1 MNIEEL
7 KLVKEIGEQYKDW
20 TPNSNILISAG
31 MGTGKTTFAL
41 DVLGAYAKRNNKRIL
56 YLSNRKALNKE
67 IYDKIND
74 NKLKGIVFPIT
85 YHKLQKVLLDKG
97 KNKAQ
102 NKIDKSIYDDIDY
115 IICDECHYFIT
126 DSWTNITDISYE
138 YILNHQ
144 QAIKLYMSATG
155 FYLYDILEN
164 DLQKLNKKKVNYY
177 LPNDFSHVE
186 KINFFS
192 QQEYVNNLINSLPA
206 HEKLIYFNRKLDNL
220 LELHEQYKDN
230 SSFVCSD
237 KNKQYKD
244 NITKDALVNH
254 KLTNQLTFVTTV
266 WDNGINIIDS
276 SVRHIVIDIVDLV
289 TLIQCI
295 GRRRIIN
302 DNDKVILHIRNWNK
316 EELTQFINPK
326 FAQRK
331 LNDLFINEN
340 EEYLKQLKI
349 GEVEKGIC
357 LYNDFSSKEL
367 TLNRLMDKNIRI
379 QIDEYYHATVKNNS
393 FAEFIN
399 KIIKCENIELI
410 DYSKDIKHQQILE
423 LELYLNNIDGE
434 HLYNEHQQEICTMIK
449 DIKGIK
455 SKYKLRGKTIQPAK
469 LRTILN
475 DELKLEYEISDVQ
488 QESKK
493 DNRKRYIVI
502 SKFKIKINKVA

>member
-1 MNIEEL
+1 MKIKEL
-7 KLVKEIGEQYKDW
+7 KLVKEIGEQYKEW

-41 DVLGAYAKRNNKRIL
+41 DILAEYAKQNNKRIL
-56 YLSNRKALNKE
+56 YLSNRKALNEE
-67 IYDKIND
+67 IYCKIEK

-85 YHKLQKVLLDKG
+85 YHRLQNVLLDKG

-126 DSWTNITDISYE
+126 DSWNNLTDIAYE

-144 QAIKLYMSATG
+144 QAIKIYMSATG
-155 FYLYDILEN
+155 FYVFEELEKQ
-164 DLQKLNKKKVNYY
+164 LQNKEIINYY
-177 LPNDFSHVE
+177 LPNDFSYIE

-206 HEKLIYFNRKLDNL
+206 NEKLIYFNRKLDNAL
-220 LELHEQYKDN
+220 QLHEQYNN
-230 SSFVCSD
+230 SSFVCS
-237 KNKQYKD
+237 KRNKEYKD
-244 NITKDALVNH
+244 HITKDALVDH

-276 SVRHIVIDIVDLV
+276 DLKHIVIDIVDLV

-295 GRRRIIN
+295 GRRRIN
-302 DNDKVILHIRNWNK
+302 DNDKVTLHIRNWNK
-316 EELTQFINPK
+316 EELNQFISSK
-326 FAQRK
+326 RVQRK
-331 LNDLFINEN
+331 LNDYFINEN
-340 EEYLKQLKI
+340 ENYLKQLKA

-357 LYNDFSSKEL
+357 LYNDFSTKEL
-367 TLNRLMDKNIRI
+367 TLNKLMDKNIRI
-379 QIDEYYHATVKNNS
+379 QIDEYYLATNKNKS

-399 KIIKCENIELI
+399 KVIKCENIELI
-410 DYSKDIKHQQILE
+410 DYEKDIKHQQIKE
-423 LELYLNNIDGE
+423 LKLYIDNIAGE
-434 HLYNEHQQEICTMIK
+434 HLYNEHQQDLCSMLT

-455 SKYKLRGKTIQPAK
+455 SKYQVNGKTIQPAK

-502 SKFKIKINKVA
+502 SKIKNYKVA

>member
-7 KLVKEIGEQYKDW
+7 KLVKEIGKQYKEW

-41 DVLGAYAKRNNKRIL
+41 DILAEYAKQNNKRIL
-56 YLSNRKALNKE
+56 YLSNRKALNEE
-67 IYDKIND
+67 IYSKIEK
-74 NKLKGIVFPIT
+74 NKLQGIVFPIT

-97 KNKAQ
+97 KNKTQ
-102 NKIDKSIYDDIDY
+102 NRIDKSIYDDIDY

-155 FYLYDILEN
+155 FYVFNELEKQ
-164 DLQKLNKKKVNYY
+164 LQNKEIINYY
-177 LPNDFSHVE
+177 LPNDFSYIE
-186 KINFFS
+186 KINFYS

-206 HEKLIYFNRKLDNL
+206 HEKLIYFNRKLDNVL
-220 LELHEQYKDN
+220 DLHKQYKDI

-244 NITKDALVNH
+244 HITKDALVDH

-302 DNDKVILHIRNWNK
+302 NNDKVILHIRNWNK

-331 LNDLFINEN
+331 LNDYFINEN

-349 GEVEKGIC
+349 GEVEKGKC
-357 LYNDFSSKEL
+357 LYNDFSTKEL
-367 TLNRLMDKNIRI
+367 TLNKLMDKNIRI
-379 QIDEYYHATVKNNS
+379 QIDEYYLATVKNNS

-399 KIIKCENIELI
+399 KVIKCENIELI

-423 LELYLNNIDGE
+423 LELYLNSIDGE
-434 HLYNEHQQEICTMIK
+434 HLYNEHQQELCSMIT

-455 SKYKLRGKTIQPAK
+455 SKYQINGKTIQPAK
-469 LRTILN
+469 LRNILN
-475 DELKLEYEISDVQ
+475 ELKLEYEISDVQ

-502 SKFKIKINKVA
+502 SKSKININKVA